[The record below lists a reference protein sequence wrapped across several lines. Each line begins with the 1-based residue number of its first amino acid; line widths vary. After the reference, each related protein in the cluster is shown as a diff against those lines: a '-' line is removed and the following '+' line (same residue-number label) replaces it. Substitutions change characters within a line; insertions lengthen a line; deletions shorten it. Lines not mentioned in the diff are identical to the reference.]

1 MLKALGDGD
10 ISKEVFDEA
19 LEEGEGDDSFPT
31 GEPGSESKPEEKPA
45 QEAPASEAPATP
57 PTPQIDLE
65 EERKALAAQNEAY
78 LQEMQKFMK
87 KEIGALKQS
96 GQEQQLGD
104 EEDPV
109 VKLERQYKEVSEN
122 LERLQKQAEED
133 QARRA
138 RESFDSAV
146 SKLTEKYSDL
156 DEYVAKE
163 DRERAF
169 KQALAAKQYGV
180 KWEDAIVQTYKL
192 NSFDKKISAA
202 KQDDLSQKREEKRQ
216 QSLQAASAVSPG
228 GSQFQPPVQKLD
240 PRSKTFE
247 SDRRKAVM
255 RELGV
260 G

>member
-163 DRERAF
+163 DRERALNGKTRLF
-169 KQALAAKQYGV
+169 KR
-180 KWEDAIVQTYKL
+180 T
-192 NSFDKKISAA
+192 N
-202 KQDDLSQKREEKRQ
+202 
-216 QSLQAASAVSPG
+216 
-228 GSQFQPPVQKLD
+228 
-240 PRSKTFE
+240 
-247 SDRRKAVM
+247 
-255 RELGV
+255 
-260 G
+260 